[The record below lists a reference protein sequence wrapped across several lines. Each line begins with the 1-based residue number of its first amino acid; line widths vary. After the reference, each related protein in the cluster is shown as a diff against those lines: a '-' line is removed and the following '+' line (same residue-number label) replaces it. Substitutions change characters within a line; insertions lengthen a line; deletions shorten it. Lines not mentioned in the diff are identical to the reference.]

1 MMGTVGKVSVAASV
15 LDVDRRNSFKMVM
28 DMGQVLVDLQKS
40 IQLPGI
46 YPLHGLLRPPYD

>member
-1 MMGTVGKVSVAASV
+1 MGTVGKVSVAASV
-15 LDVDRRNSFKMVM
+15 FDVDRRNSFKMVM